1 MGRRRRRRPKD
12 RPAAA
17 QPPRQPRPGP
27 RAAVQPQKKPS
38 IFARALRAAFFIP
51 SAYEGLDDD
60 PWSALQALG
69 VGAAAAISLGV
80 GFRDET
86 LAAFEGP
93 PVLGFLWA
101 ANTVIVG
108 WVLWTLLAFFIGS
121 RILGGTGNFRQILRA
136 LGFAFAP
143 GVLLGLRSTPDVGGA
158 LYFVVIV
165 WILASGTLALKET
178 LKISWLKA
186 VPVGVIGW
194 FVTFGVVPLL
204 FLQIAPVE

>member
-1 MGRRRRRRPKD
+1 MGRRRRRRPKA

-17 QPPRQPRPGP
+17 ERPRQPRPGP
-27 RAAVQPQKKPS
+27 KAALQQQKNPS
-38 IFARALRAAFFIP
+38 IFVRAFKAAFFIP
-51 SAYEGLDDD
+51 SVYEGLDDD

-69 VGAAAAISLGV
+69 VGAAAALSLGV

-93 PVLGFLWA
+93 TVLGFLWA

-108 WVLWTLLAFFIGS
+108 WVLWTLLAFLIGS
-121 RILGGTGNFRQILRA
+121 RILGGTGSFRQILRA

-158 LYFVVIV
+158 LYFVVIL
-165 WILASGTLALKET
+165 WILATGILALKET
-178 LKISWLKA
+178 LNVSWLKA

-194 FVTFGVVPLL
+194 FVAFGVIPLL
-204 FLQIAPVE
+204 FLQIVPVE